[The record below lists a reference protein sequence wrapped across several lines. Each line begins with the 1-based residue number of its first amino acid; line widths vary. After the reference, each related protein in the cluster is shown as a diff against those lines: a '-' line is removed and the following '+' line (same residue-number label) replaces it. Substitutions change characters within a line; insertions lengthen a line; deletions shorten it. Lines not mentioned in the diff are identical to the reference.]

1 MKGPVRSY
9 LAECFWPG
17 VTHAQLEELDA
28 RAIQIIASNTAVRY
42 LGSMLTQE
50 DEVVFCF
57 FEGPSADAVEQAAR
71 RAEIPFAR
79 VIESTELPTLTKQR
93 QSEGSGP

>member
-1 MKGPVRSY
+1 MKAPVRSF

-17 VTHAQLEELDA
+17 VTTAQLEELDT
-28 RAIQIIASNTAVRY
+28 RASRITAANTAVRY

-57 FEGPSADAVEQAAR
+57 FEGSSASAVEQAAR
-71 RAEIPFAR
+71 RAEVPFAR
-79 VIESTELPTLTKQR
+79 VLESTELPTLAKQR
-93 QSEGSGP
+93 QSRRRRP

>member
-1 MKGPVRSY
+1 MTAPVQSY

-17 VTHAQLEELDA
+17 VTPAHLEELDA
-28 RAIQIIASNTAVRY
+28 RAIQITANDTAVRY

-57 FEGPSADAVEQAAR
+57 FEGASASAVEQAAR

-79 VIESTELPTLTKQR
+79 VLESTELPTLAKQR
-93 QSEGSGP
+93 KSQPG